1 MMMMMIKRQWIMFQC
16 NGLLVASGQWMMDAY
31 ATDLWVVVPREPAE
45 FNIATASET
54 LQLWHERL
62 GHQDKHHV

>member
-1 MMMMMIKRQWIMFQC
+1 
-16 NGLLVASGQWMMDAY
+16 MMDAY
-31 ATDLWVVVPREPAE
+31 AMDMRVVVPRQPVE

-54 LQLWHERL
+54 LQLWQKCL